1 MPDIPGS
8 SFKQAEVVDLYL
20 NRPPYAPDVYERIL
34 EFSNSRDCLV
44 DIGCGEGKIARPMT
58 KSFDQVT
65 AIDPSARM
73 IKLGKS
79 LENGMA
85 QNLTWIE
92 ATAEDAQLPPNADVA
107 TFASSIHWMNPKTLF
122 PKLKTALKPNHIIA
136 VVRGDEPFEPAWH
149 DDWRKFL
156 AHWVPEI
163 SGQKLD
169 SRQWLQSRSAYL
181 EFVDLIHQDDYISK
195 PFTQSVEDFI
205 RCQNSRETFAIS
217 KLGSKRAQWEN
228 ELHLLLQPY
237 ANDNGELSFTVKTR
251 LTIARLSV

>member
-1 MPDIPGS
+1 
-8 SFKQAEVVDLYL
+8 
-20 NRPPYAPDVYERIL
+20 
-34 EFSNSRDCLV
+34 
-44 DIGCGEGKIARPMT
+44 MT

-65 AIDPSARM
+65 AIDPSAKM

-79 LENGMA
+79 LENGTA

-136 VVRGDEPFEPAWH
+136 VVRGDEPFEPTWH
-149 DDWRKFL
+149 DEWRRFL
-156 AHWVPEI
+156 AYWVPELT
-163 SGQKLD
+163 GQPLD
-169 SRQWLQSRSAYL
+169 SKRWLQSRNDYL
-181 EFVDLIHQDDYISK
+181 EFVDLIHQGDYISE
-195 PFTQSVEDFI
+195 PVFQSLDGFI
-205 RCQNSRETFAIS
+205 RCQYSRETFALS
-217 KLGSKRAQWEN
+217 NLGSRRRKFEN
-228 ELHLLLQPY
+228 ELRLLLQPH